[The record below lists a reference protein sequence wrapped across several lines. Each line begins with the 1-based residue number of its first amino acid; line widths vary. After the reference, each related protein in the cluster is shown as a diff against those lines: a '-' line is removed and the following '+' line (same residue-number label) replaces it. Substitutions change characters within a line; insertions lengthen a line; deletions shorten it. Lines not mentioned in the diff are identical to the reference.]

1 MPSPPSA
8 PRTHAP
14 TLPELLSAYESY
26 AGVVVHW
33 LVFGSSHHISAP
45 KGLVVENFAWRAAD
59 AHEVI
64 KTIVQPSKIAVVGGH
79 NHQYIAGQ
87 TAVNDLFEPI
97 PFNQSSG
104 EAASSHSPPSMAVFR
119 LHHYRTKS
127 RAHALW
133 RFERDASF
141 RLNEFD
147 NEDIYPS
154 SDVSQARWL
163 DKWDLN
169 EIKDESATR
178 YATCIRHGFALRPPP

>member
-1 MPSPPSA
+1 M
-8 PRTHAP
+8 
-14 TLPELLSAYESY
+14 
-26 AGVVVHW
+26 AGC
-33 LVFGSSHHISAP
+33 
-45 KGLVVENFAWRAAD
+45 RCAAD

-64 KTIVQPSKIAVVGGH
+64 KTIVQPSKTAVVGGH

-87 TAVNDLFEPI
+87 TAVHDLFEPI

-104 EAASSHSPPSMAVFR
+104 ESACGTASSHSPPSMAIFR

-127 RAHALW
+127 RAHARW
-133 RFERDASF
+133 RFQRDASI

-147 NEDIYPS
+147 NEDICPC

-163 DKWDLN
+163 VRWDVHEL
-169 EIKDESATR
+169 KDESATR